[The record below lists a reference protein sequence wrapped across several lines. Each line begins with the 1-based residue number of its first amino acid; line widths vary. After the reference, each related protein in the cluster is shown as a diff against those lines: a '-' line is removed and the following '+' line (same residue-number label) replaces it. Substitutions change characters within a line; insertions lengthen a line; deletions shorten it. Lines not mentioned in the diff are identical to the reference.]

1 MLGSAGAL
9 MALDDRNSFD
19 TPLGGILQSANYIS
33 GLSGSSWLLGSL
45 AMQNF
50 TTVEEVVFENP
61 YDLWNLTESRQL
73 VNQTNL
79 WKIILPVIG
88 NNLTSALSFMN
99 FGVIINKVSN
109 MIWLLK

>member
-1 MLGSAGAL
+1 MAFSGGGYRAMLGSAGAL

-50 TTVEEVVFENP
+50 TTVEEVV
-61 YDLWNLTESRQL
+61 
-73 VNQTNL
+73 
-79 WKIILPVIG
+79 
-88 NNLTSALSFMN
+88 
-99 FGVIINKVSN
+99 
-109 MIWLLK
+109 LKTHTIYGI